1 MFSETTLQRENLF
14 SSRLVGYSSTAS
26 LRAEFCSSLTLIFI
40 GKMLSELD
48 RKRVLNFDFESES
61 VM

>member
-1 MFSETTLQRENLF
+1 MFSETTLQPENLF
-14 SSRLVGYSSTAS
+14 SFRFVGYSSTAS

-40 GKMLSELD
+40 GNMVSELD
-48 RKRVLNFDFESES
+48 QMRVLTFDFESLS

>member
-14 SSRLVGYSSTAS
+14 SSRFVGYSFTAS
-26 LRAEFCSSLTLIFI
+26 LRAEFCSSLTPVFI
-40 GKMLSELD
+40 GKILSELD
-48 RKRVLNFDFESES
+48 RRRVLNFDFESES

>member
-14 SSRLVGYSSTAS
+14 SSRFVGYSSTAS

-40 GKMLSELD
+40 GNVLSELD
-48 RKRVLNFDFESES
+48 RKLVLNFDFESES